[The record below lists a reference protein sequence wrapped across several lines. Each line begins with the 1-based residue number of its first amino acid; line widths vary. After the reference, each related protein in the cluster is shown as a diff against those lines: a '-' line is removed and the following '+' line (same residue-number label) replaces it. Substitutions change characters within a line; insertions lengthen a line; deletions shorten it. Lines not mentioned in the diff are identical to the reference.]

1 MRDKTSTIQ
10 YVNRVCS
17 EHGRSPKEMYKLG
30 QRVLEYYRTIR
41 WQMQHQVSAVTNDIA
56 QTGCGELDE
65 AFTFLEN
72 FAPDNVKI
80 RIDSEVSGLFRL
92 RLYME
97 VLEGSLTAVKDF
109 PGKGSGYYSII
120 DQCYLQDNLLTNAEM
135 SRRQNISEST
145 FYDHKRE
152 AVLLFSISF
161 LFVILPA
168 IDSIIYQLKEEMN
181 EKPQVVTGFVEH
193 VHRAP
198 LQAQAM

>member
-1 MRDKTSTIQ
+1 M
-10 YVNRVCS
+10 
-17 EHGRSPKEMYKLG
+17 
-30 QRVLEYYRTIR
+30 
-41 WQMQHQVSAVTNDIA
+41 
-56 QTGCGELDE
+56 
-65 AFTFLEN
+65 
-72 FAPDNVKI
+72 
-80 RIDSEVSGLFRL
+80 
-92 RLYME
+92 
-97 VLEGSLTAVKDF
+97 
-109 PGKGSGYYSII
+109 
-120 DQCYLQDNLLTNAEM
+120 TNAEM

-181 EKPQVVTGFVEH
+181 EKSQVVTGFVEH